1 MCTTRKHSFCRTLT
15 RRNVKEFGS
24 IPHSK
29 IKFVYPRGHVIYYIY
44 LSAATYNRGIAKSKY
59 ELWRNIKSN
68 QAVRKYS
75 ASGNEFELCKVF

>member
-1 MCTTRKHSFCRTLT
+1 MCTARKHSFCRTLT

-29 IKFVYPRGHVIYYIY
+29 IKFVSPRGHVIYYIY

-59 ELWRNIKSN
+59 EL
-68 QAVRKYS
+68 
-75 ASGNEFELCKVF
+75 